1 MEIWEFRGIILFI
14 LTFLNLAFAFFLWRR
29 GRKDKATFHLGLTA
43 FFSALYTFTCGATVF
58 FWDRSY
64 SWQLFL
70 GRSTWL
76 GVLIL
81 PAYLTFVYYFTG
93 RTRYIKL
100 KSFLWYL
107 GAGIISYLALTTPYF
122 IKSTQ
127 VNPPFIQQSAG
138 IGDPLGRFFIFLA
151 VIVGLSYI
159 LKEYFKSTGF
169 RKLQIK
175 YFISGIIIYSIGGI
189 VFVGILPLIERQS
202 RYFDITALFSF
213 FFIVLT
219 SYAILRYRLMELR
232 FVLGRTAVYIL
243 SILAEIVIAFLMIFL
258 NTQLGF
264 LLPANIILV
273 IALIIIAL
281 SFHPLFRFFEKM
293 AGKYF
298 YYTFYTLQT
307 TLAGLAKQLSQTV
320 ELDKL
325 TNLINRS
332 LLDALKLDRVGII
345 LKEPEK
351 KVLIPQQLINFD
363 KEDISILLSK
373 EDNFLAQYLKK
384 IKKPIVREEIPLLI
398 RETEK
403 EEERKLNLLKEEMEK
418 REVALCL
425 PLFVEEELTGMI
437 ILGNKLSGEAYTVQD
452 INLLTTLTA
461 QAAIAFNNALSYSE
475 IEKRKEELERVL
487 KAVVGRELRMIEL
500 KKKIKELEEK
510 NKK

>member
-1 MEIWEFRGIILFI
+1 MDILKFKGIILFI
-14 LTFLNLAFAFFLWRR
+14 VAFLNLAFAFFLWRR
-29 GRKDKATFHLGLTA
+29 GRKEKATFHLGWVA
-43 FFSALYTFTCGATVF
+43 FFSAVYAFTYGGVWLF
-58 FWDRSY
+58 ENKLFWSRA
-64 SWQLFL
+64 
-70 GRSTWL
+70 TWL
-76 GVLIL
+76 GVLVL
-81 PAYLTFVYYFTG
+81 SAYITFIYYFTE
-93 RTRYIKL
+93 TTKHLKL
-100 KSFLWYL
+100 KSFFWYF
-107 GAGIISYLALTTPYF
+107 GAIIISYLALTTPYF
-122 IKSTQ
+122 IEK
-127 VNPPFIQQSAG
+127 VYPEHPCPFLEG
-138 IGDPLGRFFIFLA
+138 GGPLEPLGRVY
-151 VIVGLSYI
+151 VITCLGISLFYF
-159 LKEYFKSTGF
+159 LKEYFKSQGF
-169 RKLQIK
+169 RKLQLK
-175 YFISGIIIYSIGGI
+175 YFILGIAIYSGGG
-189 VFVGILPLIERQS
+189 VLFAGILPLLSPEFIKYVDLS
-202 RYFDITALFSF
+202 AFLSVF
-213 FFIVLT
+213 FVGFT